1 MFYVQFIAIA
11 LVAFAL
17 GIPAMYNLT
26 GSDEIS
32 GVTVNS
38 PDCYGLIYGER

>member
-1 MFYVQFIAIA
+1 MFYAQFIAIA

-17 GIPAMYNLT
+17 GIPAMNKLT
-26 GSDEIS
+26 GSDEIR

-38 PDCYGLIYGER
+38 PDYYGLIYGER